1 MDEETLVGNE
11 LLQKKLLLGGSTLL
25 ILAFVPPLPI
35 LSFYFKLT
43 IPQIGLLTL
52 FFGFFW
58 IIAAQLIF
66 QKVMPYDRLLL
77 EENELTPSVPEAV
90 TQPLLA

>member
-11 LLQKKLLLGGSTLL
+11 RLQKKLLLGGSTLL

-35 LSFYFKLT
+35 LSFYLKLT
-43 IPQIGLLTL
+43 LPQIGLLTFL
-52 FFGFFW
+52 FGFFW
-58 IIAAQLIF
+58 MIAARLIL
-66 QKVMPYDRLLL
+66 QKAMPDKLSI
-77 EENELTPSVPEAV
+77 EEPEITPSIPEPV